1 MNLNEDISKVDIHIS
16 DEHNNKITNLI
27 QSYDQLF
34 NRWLYVLSEN
44 FNVILYGIGSKK
56 TVLQRFQMDK
66 VQNMPCIVVNGFFP
80 SLTVKNILETIV
92 VDLLE
97 NSHVPS
103 NMGDAVNLIGSQLSE
118 CSVNLFLIVHNIDGV
133 MLRSSKAQSVLANLA
148 RLQNVRLIATIDH
161 INAPLCKYFKY
172 WLYL

>member
-1 MNLNEDISKVDIHIS
+1 MNLNENITEVDEISS
-16 DEHNNKITNLI
+16 EHKNKITDLI
-27 QSYDQLF
+27 QTHDQLF

-56 TVLQRFQMDK
+56 TVLQRFQMEK
-66 VQNMPCIVVNGFFP
+66 VQNMPCIVVKGFFP

-97 NSHVPS
+97 NTQVPS
-103 NMGDAVNLIGSQLSE
+103 NIGDVVNLIDSQLSE
-118 CSVNLFLIVHNIDGV
+118 CGVDLFLIVHNIDGI

-148 RLQNVRLIATIDH
+148 QLKNVHLIATIDH
-161 INAPLCKYFKY
+161 INAPLCE
-172 WLYL
+172 YL